1 MKHSLFLDFFI
12 LGVFVYCLYWFL
24 FVYEMPG
31 QTLDKV
37 MQEQQQQEVKNGGKK
52 G

>member
-1 MKHSLFLDFFI
+1 MKHSIFWDFVI

-31 QTLDKV
+31 KTLDKV
-37 MQEQQQQEVKNGGKK
+37 MQEQQQEVKNGGKK